1 MRATGIVRRMDELGR
16 VVIPKE
22 LRRTMRIR
30 EGEELEVFTTDDNS
44 LVLKKYSAM
53 EELADFRH
61 DYASSVYGAT
71 GYTAIITDNDK
82 VVAVSGDIKGVR
94 IGDVVSDKLTAIYDG
109 RRRVELP
116 AEEDIFSGKAEYRSA
131 VVAPIISG
139 GDVMGGVILRAR
151 KPASELALKT
161 ADTAAAF
168 FASRV

>member
-30 EGEELEVFTTDDNS
+30 EGEELEVFTTDDNA
-44 LVLKKYSAM
+44 LVLKKFSAM

-109 RRRVELP
+109 RR
-116 AEEDIFSGKAEYRSA
+116 A

-139 GDVMGGVILRAR
+139 GDVMGGVILLSR
-151 KPASELALKT
+151 KPSSELALKT

>member
-30 EGEELEVFTTDDNS
+30 EGEELEVFTTDDNA
-44 LVLKKYSAM
+44 LVLKKFSAM

-71 GYTAIITDNDK
+71 GYTVIITDNDK
-82 VVAVSGDIKGVR
+82 VVAASGDIKGVR
-94 IGDVVSDKLTAIYDG
+94 IGDAVGEKLAQIYDG

-139 GDVMGGVILRAR
+139 GDVMGGVILLSR
-151 KPASELALKT
+151 KPSGELAAKT